1 MPNLRCGVPPGQRF
15 FHPSGFYRAVA
26 DLASTALVVTA
37 TGAALLVPF
46 VVVPEILERRGHD
59 PRSRFVRGLVWI
71 SFFAII
77 LVPAAG
83 SGFLFS
89 VGNPADWAIFGGA
102 VLVAILYD
110 YYRLNPEKVPWARS
124 RT

>member
-1 MPNLRCGVPPGQRF
+1 M
-15 FHPSGFYRAVA
+15 A
-26 DLASTALVVTA
+26 DLASTALVMA
-37 TGAALLVPF
+37 AIGAALLVPF

-83 SGFLFS
+83 TGFLFS
-89 VGNPADWAIFGGA
+89 VRNPADWAIFGVA
-102 VLVAILYD
+102 MLVAILFD
-110 YYRLNPEKVPWARS
+110 YYRLNPDKIPWARP